1 MSEEHIS
8 ELNRLITAYLDLA
21 ENRAKRFQ
29 ITKME
34 DWIKF
39 INQFLELSDYP
50 ILTNK
55 GKVGALEAKLKAEGE
70 YEKFRVKQDQNY
82 LSDFDKQ
89 IKLLFDNSD
98 KKK

>member
-55 GKVGALEAKLKAEGE
+55 GKVSALEAKLKAEGE